1 MDSLLS
7 GEVLLWPQSKLELN
21 PMHVYT
27 DASPVKVNGTYS
39 QVSVDRISALIVP
52 MHCCVTPSCIMLLWC
67 GKWPQEGNIWQNISQ
82 KWTILPPPYRL
93 LTHAL
98 YSEIVLLALFPWFL
112 TAPTPYCS
120 YSNYIHK
127 RYIYAMG
134 HANIYSYMDHSK
146 HKTVCPS
153 WCNFPYLNQKRVLY
167 LWKPV

>member
-82 KWTILPPPYRL
+82 KMNNFATPLQIVDTCTILRDSFACIVPLIPNCSHSIL
-93 LTHAL
+93 QLFQL
-98 YSEIVLLALFPWFL
+98 YTQTLYIRHGPCKYIFL
-112 TAPTPYCS
+112 HGSQQAQNSVPFL
-120 YSNYIHK
+120 
-127 RYIYAMG
+127 M
-134 HANIYSYMDHSK
+134 
-146 HKTVCPS
+146 
-153 WCNFPYLNQKRVLY
+153 
-167 LWKPV
+167 